1 GSLQATPGHADGDH
15 HELERRWKKATFP
28 NARPLRK
35 SRFEDELGATS
46 PALPRRARQP
56 VPKSRDEVVVR
67 QLILPLSVRRRVRA
81 DVIDRALDRSD
92 EVELAIEDLEETI
105 ESPVR
110 GVEPALVPELGVA
123 PAASL
128 EVDPGRRE
136 ESLEDRLRRPLERLA
151 LGDGGPRTEAPV
163 EELDDDA
170 LLPTELLE
178 RLGHPRVIA
187 KHLREHA
194 HLNAGDLAVL
204 RERFDD
210 GVEKLAHL
218 ARRQA
223 GRDAIVRPSEEL
235 EHAPRVIPRE
245 EIDEPDVLAFDHRR
259 LERMEEPRRREPKI
273 VTDEKDSRDV
283 LSIRLP
289 QRGKE
294 LGALDLAASSMEPL
308 LRLVDHEEHPRSRL
322 SPSPPRCDRV
332 GQRKRWVDLGQRIRE
347 RSTKSEL
354 GSVGAR
360 LHVDDAHPR
369 REPRHHAGAEK
380 RALSGARWTVEESDT
395 KRARSFPRFDSR
407 FPEPHRFGK
416 AFAIAW
422 PRKKREEE
430 IAILGRIGPKAFGDD
445 RDPARG
451 DGGIVHSAGTAR
463 LREAPQ
469 ILRELASARVSI

>member
-1 GSLQATPGHADGDH
+1 GRIGDPRGQPLCEDLRCLIAKAPQRLDRLRKRLGRAREDGLGSSSRLAKPPCFPKDENRRRDADHHRERRSPTDAVTARGRAHHLSAGSLQATPGHADGDH

-105 ESPVR
+105 ESPVP

-136 ESLEDRLRRPLERLA
+136 ESLEDRLRRPLERLT

-273 VTDEKDSRDV
+273 VPDEKDSRDA
-283 LSIRLP
+283 LSSRPP

-308 LRLVDHEEHPRSRL
+308 LRLVDHEEHPRS
-322 SPSPPRCDRV
+322 
-332 GQRKRWVDLGQRIRE
+332 
-347 RSTKSEL
+347 
-354 GSVGAR
+354 
-360 LHVDDAHPR
+360 
-369 REPRHHAGAEK
+369 
-380 RALSGARWTVEESDT
+380 
-395 KRARSFPRFDSR
+395 
-407 FPEPHRFGK
+407 
-416 AFAIAW
+416 
-422 PRKKREEE
+422 
-430 IAILGRIGPKAFGDD
+430 
-445 RDPARG
+445 
-451 DGGIVHSAGTAR
+451 
-463 LREAPQ
+463 
-469 ILRELASARVSI
+469 